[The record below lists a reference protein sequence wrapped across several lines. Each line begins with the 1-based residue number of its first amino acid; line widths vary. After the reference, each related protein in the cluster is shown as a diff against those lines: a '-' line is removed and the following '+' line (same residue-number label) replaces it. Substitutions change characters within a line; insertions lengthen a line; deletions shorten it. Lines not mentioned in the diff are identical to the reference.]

1 MRIAGETELD
11 LPPMNETDGVDAVPR
26 PGTCGSARPRGIRDV
41 HELVRRLDGLPL
53 AVELA
58 AARAKLL
65 APGQLLGRLGQRLDM
80 LKGSRDADDRH
91 ATLRA
96 TITWSYDLLDHI
108 EQELFA
114 RLAVF
119 RGSFTLETA
128 EEVCDADLD
137 TLASLLDKSLL
148 RRRADSAGRS
158 RFWMLE
164 TIREFAGERLEASD
178 DAQRV
183 HERHAEVMLRIARS
197 ATLTEDDDTP
207 FDLPVAL
214 AELDDLRAALDWA
227 SVSRRTLALELAI
240 ALENLWTAHAP
251 KEGAERLEALLG
263 EADVDPPELR
273 ARALRTYGGA
283 LAMSGRRGDAERM
296 HEESLALY
304 RGLGDPRG
312 IASLTHRLAMGAFG
326 RGDYGR
332 ARRLAEESLGL
343 SRDRFPLTEITNYA
357 VLGQVLVAD
366 GDIDEG
372 TALVRRSAELAR
384 DLGWDW
390 WLSGQLGNLAFLALG
405 RGDLVEAQRTAAEA
419 LRLEREHGNRHW
431 ALYSLTAL
439 ARVALA
445 RGDTERAGLY
455 WGAVELEGAR
465 SRYGAWESSRIDLAD
480 GLATESS
487 PQFVAGRERGREID
501 FWDVAALALEST
513 QTEP

>member
-1 MRIAGETELD
+1 M
-11 LPPMNETDGVDAVPR
+11 
-26 PGTCGSARPRGIRDV
+26 SATRRCARRSRGATTSSI
-41 HELVRRLDGLPL
+41 
-53 AVELA
+53 
-58 AARAKLL
+58 
-65 APGQLLGRLGQRLDM
+65 
-80 LKGSRDADDRH
+80 DD
-91 ATLRA
+91 
-96 TITWSYDLLDHI
+96 

-119 RGSFTLETA
+119 RGGCTLEAA

-137 TLASLLDKSLL
+137 TLASLLDKSLAAPPHGCG
-148 RRRADSAGRS
+148 RAR

-178 DAQRV
+178 DARRV
-183 HERHAEVMLRIARS
+183 HERHANVMLRIARS

-207 FDLPVAL
+207 FDLPIAL

-227 SVSRRTLALELAI
+227 SGSQRTLALELAI
-240 ALENLWTAHAP
+240 ALENLWTAHTP
-251 KEGAERLEALLG
+251 NEGVERLEALLG
-263 EADVDPPELR
+263 DAEVDPPELR

-312 IASLTHRLAMGAFG
+312 VAGLTHRLAMDAFG

-343 SRDRFPLTEITNYA
+343 SRDRFPLIEIPNYA

-366 GDIDEG
+366 SDIDEG
-372 TALVRRSAELAR
+372 TALVRRGAELAR
-384 DLGWDW
+384 RLGWDW
-390 WLSGQLGNLAFLALG
+390 WLSGQLGNLAFLALD
-405 RGDLVEAQRTAAEA
+405 RGDLVEAERAGAEA
-419 LRLEREHGNRHW
+419 LRLEHEQGNRHW
-431 ALYSLTAL
+431 ALYALTAL
-439 ARVALA
+439 GRVALA
-445 RGDTERAGLY
+445 CGDTERAGLY

-487 PQFVAGRERGREID
+487 PQFVAGRERGRELD